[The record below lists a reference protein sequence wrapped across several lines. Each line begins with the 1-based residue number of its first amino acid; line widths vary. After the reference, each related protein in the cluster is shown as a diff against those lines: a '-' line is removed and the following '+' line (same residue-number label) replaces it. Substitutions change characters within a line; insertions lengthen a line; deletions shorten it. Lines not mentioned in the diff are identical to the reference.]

1 MNTVNKTLN
10 ETFKTIIENK
20 IDIENILCSI
30 KTNIDKL
37 DIIYDDYFKEIN
49 DKIVYNGSL
58 DTFNFQTKLINI
70 EYNNNMNVLNIFL
83 NRMYGDYYKLYK
95 KIVEYVNTEIPR
107 DEKINDSNYPTY
119 KDLDISKKY
128 SFNIIQKIFID
139 ILSILNENNNYI
151 IKENNNIKE
160 IQNKQDNGLNINNF
174 LNEKKFSLIII
185 EQKNNLYYEI
195 LKGDVSFQN
204 KFLKR
209 LYFKLKIF
217 YTQID
222 INLETDN
229 NNSNN
234 IIKNEQLNIKKN
246 NFSKYIYNFTKKI
259 FTNLVETQTDNDYE
273 SDDSVE
279 YMKFY

>member
-1 MNTVNKTLN
+1 MK
-10 ETFKTIIENK
+10 
-20 IDIENILCSI
+20 
-30 KTNIDKL
+30 
-37 DIIYDDYFKEIN
+37 
-49 DKIVYNGSL
+49 
-58 DTFNFQTKLINI
+58 
-70 EYNNNMNVLNIFL
+70 
-83 NRMYGDYYKLYK
+83 
-95 KIVEYVNTEIPR
+95 
-107 DEKINDSNYPTY
+107 
-119 KDLDISKKY
+119 
-128 SFNIIQKIFID
+128 
-139 ILSILNENNNYI
+139 
-151 IKENNNIKE
+151 
-160 IQNKQDNGLNINNF
+160 
-174 LNEKKFSLIII
+174 KKFSLIII